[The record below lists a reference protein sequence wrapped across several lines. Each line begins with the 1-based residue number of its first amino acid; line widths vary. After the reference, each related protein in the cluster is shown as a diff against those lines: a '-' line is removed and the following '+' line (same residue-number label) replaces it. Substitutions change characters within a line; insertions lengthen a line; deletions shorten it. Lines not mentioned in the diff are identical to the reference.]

1 MDPVVVPIEDSIDLH
16 HFNPKEIS
24 DLICEYIHACREKNI
39 LSVRIIH
46 GKGKGVLRERVHSIL
61 KKHPHV
67 ISYALGG
74 IEAGGWG
81 ATCVTLK
88 SGNP

>member
-24 DLICEYIHACREKNI
+24 DLICEYIRACREKNI

-67 ISYALGG
+67 ISYGLGG

-88 SGNP
+88 DCKP